1 MLWLLT
7 LFHMRL
13 ALLRHLYFEELCR
26 LLWWCYKVNGWYVNY
41 LRVFLYGIMEKLPV
55 HRPLPLGGIADQR
68 SSAGSD
74 FTSFAFKVAF
84 AKVYV
89 TEMLEILEN
98 FLIFF
103 GQKYLQFHSPVSLLR
118 QTRFLCMYFYLFSI
132 YFVCFCVFSSRISKQ
147 LTCNWHWY
155 KFMLWINSVAARW
168 PSYVLSFKT
177 DCIRI
182 GVKSL
187 LRENIRWIV
196 EGIPVVWCSSQV

>member
-1 MLWLLT
+1 
-7 LFHMRL
+7 MRL

-74 FTSFAFKVAF
+74 FTSFALKVAF

-103 GQKYLQFHSPVSLLR
+103 VRNIYSSTHQCHFWGKPD
-118 QTRFLCMYFYLFSI
+118 FYVCISI
-132 YFVCFCVFSSRISKQ
+132 YFLYILCAFVFSAQEFQSNWLTTDTGIS
-147 LTCNWHWY
+147 LCY
-155 KFMLWINSVAARW
+155 ESILWQPGDRRM
-168 PSYVLSFKT
+168 
-177 DCIRI
+177 C
-182 GVKSL
+182 
-187 LRENIRWIV
+187 
-196 EGIPVVWCSSQV
+196 

>member
-1 MLWLLT
+1 MYHKSLPWRSIKRLIVRSKGVFLTCVNWLNMFDCSISVLYPLKKCESLLFCLKSLT

-41 LRVFLYGIMEKLPV
+41 LRVFLYGIMEKLPI

-84 AKVYV
+84 VKVYV

-103 GQKYLQFHSPVSLLR
+103 
-118 QTRFLCMYFYLFSI
+118 C
-132 YFVCFCVFSSRISKQ
+132 
-147 LTCNWHWY
+147 
-155 KFMLWINSVAARW
+155 
-168 PSYVLSFKT
+168 
-177 DCIRI
+177 
-182 GVKSL
+182 
-187 LRENIRWIV
+187 
-196 EGIPVVWCSSQV
+196 